1 VNQLTYFWSGAHAL
15 PKHDETAS
23 ILVAIDK
30 IYSTLLTNDPESPV
44 PDTAIIMIDGIHILS
59 LDVEL
64 LLGML
69 HMVLQKR
76 PDLRLVLASAT
87 CEADRL
93 VKHFSQ
99 FSPVK
104 IEITGTAH
112 HIEHIYLQPDD
123 RRSQETRILQGLRS
137 FFLDPLIL
145 NGDCMVFMKNLK
157 ELAPVMWSCA
167 RTLRRDHPA
176 VFDNVEFLVLS
187 ADDAREYEDPST
199 SRPTEDGSGNMMRK
213 VIFATSVAASSITLP
228 NVRLVMITGKIEEP
242 HFDHRTRST
251 EMVTRSLALT
261 EIIQMS
267 GRTGRTRPG
276 TVMHFYHCNDSDKL
290 A

>member
-1 VNQLTYFWSGAHAL
+1 
-15 PKHDETAS
+15 
-23 ILVAIDK
+23 
-30 IYSTLLTNDPESPV
+30 
-44 PDTAIIMIDGIHILS
+44 MIDEIHILS

-76 PDLRLVLASAT
+76 PDLRLILASAT

-99 FSPVK
+99 FSPIK

-112 HIEHIYLQPDD
+112 NIEHIYLHPDD

-137 FFLDPLIL
+137 FFLDPLVMT
-145 NGDCMVFMKNLK
+145 GDCLIFMRNMDDILSIRSECCKRLK
-157 ELAPVMWSCA
+157 RE
-167 RTLRRDHPA
+167 HPA
-176 VFDNVEFLVLS
+176 IFDNVNFFVLT
-187 ADDAREYEDPST
+187 ADDPDSDYAYVT
-199 SRPTEDGSGNMMRK
+199 SSWRAKDGSGTMNRR

-228 NVRLVMITGKIEEP
+228 NVRLVMITGKTEEP

-251 EMVTRSLALT
+251 EMVTRPLAIS
-261 EIIQMS
+261 EIIQMA
-267 GRTGRTRPG
+267 GRTGRTRSG
-276 TVMHFYHCNDSDKL
+276 TAMHFYHCNDSDKL